1 MSGARPDPAQ
11 KYAETFNHNVKM
23 VARNLSR
30 HFSTDANVARLLKR
44 INLVVSM
51 DPLMLIKLIG
61 PKLYVYRDKI
71 YDKSTAAEEFALNYG
86 FEDEISKANSE
97 DAEEAGYFI
106 PLVQKYLLSASA
118 AEKKAYHGIVV
129 KMLDDYIE
137 FLSLQ
142 L

>member
-1 MSGARPDPAQ
+1 
-11 KYAETFNHNVKM
+11 M

-71 YDKSTAAEEFALNYG
+71 YDKGAAAEEFALNYG
-86 FEDEISKANSE
+86 FEDEIGKANSE

-106 PLVQKYLLSASA
+106 PLVQKYLLLASA

-129 KMLDDYIE
+129 DMLDDYIE

-142 L
+142 I